1 MSSKQTT
8 DSFWALGHANIHAL
22 HPSTLMFTKD
32 IHVSKN
38 GDCIVAMTAEK
49 SVADLSAQFKEDL
62 RKPNAKLT
70 VTIEAGEFIEEIK
83 ALGSPKLCLCHP
95 TDIVIRKSDY
105 ICSRTLA
112 ICANKSSN
120 DLPRK
125 LVEKLQDP
133 KQKVKITLRV
143 ES

>member
-1 MSSKQTT
+1 MNSKQTT
-8 DSFWALGHANIHAL
+8 DSFWALGHGNIHAS
-22 HPSTLMFTKD
+22 HPTTLMFTKD
-32 IHVSKN
+32 IHVSRK
-38 GDCIVAMTAEK
+38 GDCIVAMTADK
-49 SVADLSAQFKEDL
+49 SVADLSARFKEEL

-70 VTIEAGEFIEEIK
+70 VTIEAGDLVEEIK

-112 ICANKSSN
+112 ICSDKSSN
-120 DLPRK
+120 DLPRDF
-125 LVEKLQDP
+125 VEKLQDP